1 MYLML
6 GAFPHS
12 DSRAALTPAAVVI
25 GIGNDFRCDDAVG
38 LAVADQI
45 AERDLP
51 GVRVVTGIGEPAALL
66 EAWSG
71 TARAVVV
78 DAAAAADSTPGRIR
92 RWTAR
97 DLDATAV
104 VSSHAL
110 GLAQTC
116 ALGKALAR
124 MPDELVIFTVEVADT
139 SHGVGLTPAVAAAV
153 PDLVDAIIA
162 ELNR

>member
-1 MYLML
+1 M
-6 GAFPHS
+6 
-12 DSRAALTPAAVVI
+12 TPTTVVI
-25 GIGNDFRCDDAVG
+25 GIGNGFRRDDAVG
-38 LAVADQI
+38 LVVADQI

-51 GVRVVTGIGEPAALL
+51 NVRVVGGIGEPSALL

-71 TARAVVV
+71 VARAVVV
-78 DAAAAADSTPGRIR
+78 DAAAGADSTPGRIR
-92 RWTAR
+92 RWTACE
-97 DLDATAV
+97 LEATAV

-116 ALGKALAR
+116 ALGKALAL
-124 MPDELVIFTVEVADT
+124 MPHELVIFTVEVADT
-139 SHGVGLTPAVAAAV
+139 NHGTGLTPAVAAVV